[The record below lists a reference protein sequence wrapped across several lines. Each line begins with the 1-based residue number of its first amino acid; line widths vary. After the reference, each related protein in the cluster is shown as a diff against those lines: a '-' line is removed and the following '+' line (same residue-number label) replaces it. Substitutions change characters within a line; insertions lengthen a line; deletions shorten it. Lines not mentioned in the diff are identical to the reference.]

1 MRYLTNYRN
10 SVKDINLRKLLVPV
24 SYFNSTLVSQKEIN
38 KQSKVDDLTQSLLET
53 KDEIT

>member
-1 MRYLTNYRN
+1 MRYLTIYRN

-24 SYFNSTLVSQKEIN
+24 AYYNSTLVSQKETN
-38 KQSKVDDLTQSLLET
+38 KQSKEDDLTQSLLET